1 MNSNK
6 FTSQIKKYARQMNE
20 ALNRKDF
27 DTYDILKNLQEET
40 ISEYKRN
47 EALKEERN
55 TNNFGVLNHIFED
68 ALPKLFKSNRK
79 AVKSFIKT
87 IQEDKNLL
95 SQFQFYNALKQYDGK
110 EDSKK
115 YLDEALSLTKS
126 RINCKT
132 INESNAKLK
141 KILNENNIIGS
152 DFIDKDSMSLYEN
165 CNYILTKEKTI
176 NNMNHMTECK
186 EKINSYMDS
195 HIKPINEEKTDVL
208 DMIKEYK
215 NSLKANLTEE
225 EQSLVKQITDFRT
238 PIAEDNRK
246 KLFNKFKNECIEKVN
261 KMLQESEGDDKFALM
276 GLKEQLSKQEY
287 CAETIVKDIAKLLEI
302 RDVLLE
308 N

>member
-95 SQFQFYNALKQYDGK
+95 
-110 EDSKK
+110 
-115 YLDEALSLTKS
+115 
-126 RINCKT
+126 
-132 INESNAKLK
+132 
-141 KILNENNIIGS
+141 
-152 DFIDKDSMSLYEN
+152 
-165 CNYILTKEKTI
+165 
-176 NNMNHMTECK
+176 
-186 EKINSYMDS
+186 
-195 HIKPINEEKTDVL
+195 
-208 DMIKEYK
+208 
-215 NSLKANLTEE
+215 
-225 EQSLVKQITDFRT
+225 
-238 PIAEDNRK
+238 
-246 KLFNKFKNECIEKVN
+246 
-261 KMLQESEGDDKFALM
+261 
-276 GLKEQLSKQEY
+276 
-287 CAETIVKDIAKLLEI
+287 
-302 RDVLLE
+302 
-308 N
+308 